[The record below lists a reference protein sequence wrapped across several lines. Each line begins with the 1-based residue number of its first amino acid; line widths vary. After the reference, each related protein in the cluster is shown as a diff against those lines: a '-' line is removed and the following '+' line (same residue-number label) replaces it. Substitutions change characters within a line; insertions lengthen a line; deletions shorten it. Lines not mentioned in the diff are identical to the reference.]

1 MSLADRART
10 AIWSNINA
18 IVSRLEQSSNEVPGL
33 LEQMG
38 QEIHKA
44 KRELLRLM
52 GEEKVLRERSKT
64 SQIDAQ
70 QWQNRA
76 ELAVRKGDDSLAR
89 DALLQF
95 RRLQGEAA
103 RDTAAADEYAGLAQ
117 AIKADIL
124 QMEQKH
130 GQYSARKSTINTAVQ
145 QARAGGGAESLGAG
159 PGRNPFEDL
168 RRIERSI
175 EGAEFATEAQQEL
188 DDLLSPG
195 ESLRREID
203 ALPEPPAPNPPQS
216 EAHEESLTGESP
228 GASNTK
234 RRVRVE

>member
-18 IVSRLEQSSNEVPGL
+18 IVSRLEQSSAEVPGL

-38 QEIHKA
+38 QEIQKA
-44 KRELLRLM
+44 RRELLRVM
-52 GEEKVLRERSKT
+52 GEEKILRERSNT
-64 SQIDAQ
+64 RLIDAQ

-89 DALLQF
+89 DALVQF

-103 RDTAAADEYAGLAQ
+103 RDAAAADESGELAQ
-117 AIKADIL
+117 SIKADIQ

-130 GQYSARKSTINTAVQ
+130 GQYSARQNTIKTAVR
-145 QARAGGGAESLGAG
+145 QARAGGGVESLGAVPG
-159 PGRNPFEDL
+159 PNPFDEL
-168 RRIERSI
+168 RRVESSI
-175 EGAEFATEAQQEL
+175 ESAEFATEAQQEL
-188 DDLLSPG
+188 TDLLSPG
-195 ESLRREID
+195 DKLKREID
-203 ALPEPPAPNPPQS
+203 ALEPATNPL
-216 EAHEESLTGESP
+216 EAEADQGTPTIESP
-228 GASNTK
+228 DGAKVK

>member
-18 IVSRLEQSSNEVPGL
+18 IVSRLEQSSAEVPGL

-38 QEIHKA
+38 QEIQKA
-44 KRELLRLM
+44 RRELLRVM
-52 GEEKVLRERSKT
+52 GEEKILRERSNT
-64 SQIDAQ
+64 RLIDAQ

-89 DALLQF
+89 DALVQF

-103 RDTAAADEYAGLAQ
+103 RDAAAADESGELAQ
-117 AIKADIL
+117 SIKADIQ

-130 GQYSARKSTINTAVQ
+130 GQYSAR
-145 QARAGGGAESLGAG
+145 QARAGGGVESLGAV
-159 PGRNPFEDL
+159 PGRNPFDEL
-168 RRIERSI
+168 RRVESSI
-175 EGAEFATEAQQEL
+175 ESAEFATEAQQEL
-188 DDLLSPG
+188 TDLLSPG
-195 ESLRREID
+195 DKLKREID
-203 ALPEPPAPNPPQS
+203 ALEPATNPL
-216 EAHEESLTGESP
+216 EAEADQGTPTIESP
-228 GASNTK
+228 DGAKVK